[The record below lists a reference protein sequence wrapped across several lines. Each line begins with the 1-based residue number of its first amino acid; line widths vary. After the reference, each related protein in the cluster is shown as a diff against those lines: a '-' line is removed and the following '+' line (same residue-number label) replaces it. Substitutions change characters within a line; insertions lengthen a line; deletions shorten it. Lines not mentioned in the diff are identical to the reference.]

1 MMYYVNWVLTNAQLE
16 LIAAD
21 VSVVDYGDMGK
32 EGKKRV
38 KGEFD
43 DTPADERQVQK
54 ASEQWIEKYGSG
66 ENAGAGLSVGDIIG
80 DGFRADVG
88 VRIEE

>member
-1 MMYYVNWVLTNAQLE
+1 MMYYVNWVLTSAQLE

-21 VSVVDYGDMGK
+21 VSVVDYNHGK
-32 EGKKRV
+32 GKNERK

-43 DTPADERQVQK
+43 DTPADERQVQEAGEK
-54 ASEQWIEKYGSG
+54 WIEKYGSG
-66 ENAGAGLSVGDIIG
+66 ENAGAGLSIGDIIG
-80 DGFRADVG
+80 GGFKADVG